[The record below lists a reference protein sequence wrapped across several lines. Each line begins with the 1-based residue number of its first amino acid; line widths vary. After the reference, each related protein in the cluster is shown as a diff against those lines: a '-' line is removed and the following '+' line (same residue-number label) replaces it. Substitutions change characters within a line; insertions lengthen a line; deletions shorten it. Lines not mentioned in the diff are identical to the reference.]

1 VCPTGHLA
9 GKRGTVKIQWHNN
22 NTGKKKSSPA
32 FVISR
37 SISTSF
43 NPQKLVL

>member
-1 VCPTGHLA
+1 VSYRTFGRQ
-9 GKRGTVKIQWHNN
+9 KRDSKNPMVAQQHW
-22 NTGKKKSSPA
+22 KKKSSPA